1 MKPGQDV
8 KGKQAHISQPSGL
21 AVNTQCVCVCVC
33 VTHQP
38 AEWSRGEHSVCVCV
52 CVCICVGFF
61 CGQGP

>member
-33 VTHQP
+33 V
-38 AEWSRGEHSVCVCV
+38 CVCDTSASRV
-52 CVCICVGFF
+52 V
-61 CGQGP
+61 